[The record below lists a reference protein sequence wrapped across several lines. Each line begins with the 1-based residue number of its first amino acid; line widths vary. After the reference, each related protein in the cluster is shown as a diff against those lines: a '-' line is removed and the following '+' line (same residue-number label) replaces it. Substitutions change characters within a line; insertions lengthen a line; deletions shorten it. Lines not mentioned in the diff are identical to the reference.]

1 MAAKERAMKLLGQGV
16 EQEVVATA
24 LGVSPGY
31 VSQLLSDPEFAKA
44 VTELRLRNLESAT
57 DRDSKYDE
65 LEDELLEKLK
75 QTADYMTKPREI
87 AGVLASL
94 NKATRR
100 GVRPENAPHV
110 KQDVVVLTFP
120 TVIQQKF
127 VTNHNNTVI
136 AVGTVGLEA
145 VRDLTTIT
153 AKNLLDKIGNIPKP
167 KQIELQPSEVIEHGH
182 VRREEI
188 AEGVGR

>member
-31 VSQLLSDPEFAKA
+31 ISQLLGDVEFAKA
-44 VTELRLRNLESAT
+44 VTELRLKNLEAAT

-65 LEDELLEKLK
+65 LEDELLDQLK
-75 QTADYMTKPREI
+75 NVRGYMTKPREI
-87 AGVLASL
+87 AGVLATL

-100 GVRPENAPHV
+100 GVRPENAPQV
-110 KQDVVVLTFP
+110 KQDVVVLVFP
-120 TVIQQKF
+120 AVIQQKF
-127 VTNHNNTVI
+127 VTNHNNTVV
-136 AVGTVGLEA
+136 AVGTKGLEA
-145 VRDLTTIT
+145 VHDLTTIT
-153 AKNLLDKIGNIPKP
+153 AKSLLDKVSNIPK
-167 KQIELQPSEVIEHGH
+167 QIALQPQNEVIEHGH

-188 AEGVGR
+188 AEGASR

>member
-16 EQEVVATA
+16 EQETVATA
-24 LGVSPGY
+24 LGVSPSY
-31 VSQLLSDPEFAKA
+31 VSQLLSDPEFARA
-44 VTELRLRNLESAT
+44 VTELRLKNLEAAT

-65 LEDELLEKLK
+65 LEDELLDQLRGVSG
-75 QTADYMTKPREI
+75 YMTKPREI
-87 AGVLASL
+87 AGVLATL

-100 GVRPENAPHV
+100 GIRPENAPQV
-110 KQDVVVLTFP
+110 KQDVVVLVFP
-120 TVIQQKF
+120 AVIQQKF
-127 VTNHNNTVI
+127 VTNHNNTVV
-136 AVGTVGLEA
+136 AVGTQGIET

-153 AKNLLDKIGNIPKP
+153 AKNLLDKVSNIPK
-167 KQIELQPSEVIEHGH
+167 QITQQPQSEVIEHGH

>member
-31 VSQLLSDPEFAKA
+31 ISQLLGDVEFAKA
-44 VTELRLRNLESAT
+44 VTELRLKNLEAAT

-65 LEDELLEKLK
+65 LEDELLDQLK
-75 QTADYMTKPREI
+75 NVRGYMTKPREI
-87 AGVLASL
+87 AGVLATL

-100 GVRPENAPHV
+100 GVRPENAPQV
-110 KQDVVVLTFP
+110 KQDVVVLVFP
-120 TVIQQKF
+120 AVIQQKF
-127 VTNHNNTVI
+127 VTNHNNTVV
-136 AVGTVGLEA
+136 AVGTKGLE
-145 VRDLTTIT
+145 VVHDLTTIT
-153 AKNLLDKIGNIPKP
+153 AKSLLDKVSNIPK
-167 KQIELQPSEVIEHGH
+167 QIALQPQNEVIEHGH

-188 AEGVGR
+188 AEGASR